1 MFLCWTWSATAVCPR
16 VQTDRLFPT
25 ASFALSALSP
35 YVSAGPWQWTAYL
48 ARTNHIWLLSVTV
61 NYTPHGSCPDAAMQ
75 WKRSPHSAATRIF
88 WRWARS
94 QLASTTAFIQSVIC
108 HFMSIK
114 KIGSAH
120 LMLTI
125 IQLTGRSVSFELKG
139 EKKTSQDVQGILFN
153 VQSPLKKIIQNHHHH
168 WCDGDRKKCCHT
180 ELNANPHRF
189 SPLRSWMD
197 PSFVSDHIDGELNTN

>member
-1 MFLCWTWSATAVCPR
+1 MLVCKRGNLTLLLLWTATVEMFLCWTWSATAVCPR

-61 NYTPHGSCPDAAMQ
+61 NYTPHGSCPDAAVQ

-88 WRWARS
+88 WRWAQS

-114 KIGSAH
+114 KKNRFSSFNAYYHSAD
-120 LMLTI
+120 
-125 IQLTGRSVSFELKG
+125 RKVSKFWTKG
-139 EKKTSQDVQGILFN
+139 EKKQVRMSKA
-153 VQSPLKKIIQNHHHH
+153 SYSMYSHP
-168 WCDGDRKKCCHT
+168 
-180 ELNANPHRF
+180 
-189 SPLRSWMD
+189 
-197 PSFVSDHIDGELNTN
+197 

>member
-1 MFLCWTWSATAVCPR
+1 MALAPMPPCSERDPR
-16 VQTDRLFPT
+16 TRPQQG
-25 ASFALSALSP
+25 SFEGGHDHSWL
-35 YVSAGPWQWTAYL
+35 QQ
-48 ARTNHIWLLSVTV
+48 LLSFSQLFAI
-61 NYTPHGSCPDAAMQ
+61 SCLLKKKSRFSSFNAYY
-75 WKRSPHSAATRIF
+75 HSADRKVSKF
-88 WRWARS
+88 W
-94 QLASTTAFIQSVIC
+94 T
-108 HFMSIK
+108 
-114 KIGSAH
+114 
-120 LMLTI
+120 
-125 IQLTGRSVSFELKG
+125 KG

>member
-1 MFLCWTWSATAVCPR
+1 MFLCWTWSATAVCRR
-16 VQTDRLFPT
+16 VQKDRLFPT

-61 NYTPHGSCPDAAMQ
+61 NYTPHGSCPDVTVQ

-94 QLASTTAFIQSVIC
+94 QLASTTAFILSVIC
-108 HFMSIK
+108 HFISIK
-114 KIGSAH
+114 KKEIGSAH

-125 IQLTGRSVSFELKG
+125 ADWKVSKFWTKVKKKNKSGCPRPLIQCTVTLK
-139 EKKTSQDVQGILFN
+139 ENHSKPS
-153 VQSPLKKIIQNHHHH
+153 SPLMWWVIERNVVI
-168 WCDGDRKKCCHT
+168 
-180 ELNANPHRF
+180 L
-189 SPLRSWMD
+189 S
-197 PSFVSDHIDGELNTN
+197 